1 MIFKCQNMT
10 YTIYFWIAVY
20 YAGNFIESAVRL
32 SENASVCG
40 MAWRIAY
47 WGAFFIY
54 YKLSRDGSKLSRIVI
69 TAPGSAA
76 LHPGGIIALYAAA
89 PAAALCAVCFGQGGV
104 PTYDF
109 LKLAERICVDISA
122 AIIEELLFRGVL
134 LLGILGHTK
143 IKAACAVIISAGL
156 FAAAHLMNLFAG
168 GGLLYTLM
176 QTAFAFCAGI
186 CLGALAVRTKSI
198 IPAVILH
205 TTVNLSSVII
215 EITAVSDA
223 GPETAATCALAILYL
238 AAGLLLLRKQT
249 TKERKF
255 TT

>member
-1 MIFKCQNMT
+1 MT
-10 YTIYFWIAVY
+10 YTIYFWIAAY

-40 MAWRIAY
+40 IAWRIAY

-54 YKLSRDGSKLSRIVI
+54 YKLSRDKGKFSRIGI
-69 TAPGSAA
+69 AAPGSAA
-76 LHPGGIIALYAAA
+76 LRPGIIALYAAA
-89 PAAALCAVCFGQGGV
+89 PAAALCAACLERGGI
-104 PTYDF
+104 PTYDL

-134 LLGILGHTK
+134 LLGILGHTR
-143 IKAACAVIISAGL
+143 IKTAGAVTISAGL

-168 GGLLYTLM
+168 GGLLYTLP
-176 QTAFAFCAGI
+176 QTVFAFCAGI

-205 TTVNLSSVII
+205 MTVNLSSIII
-215 EITAVSDA
+215 ETPPIEGGGND
-223 GPETAATCALAILYL
+223 PAANTPHAILYI
-238 AAGLLLLRKQT
+238 APGLMVLGMQT

-255 TT
+255 IT

>member
-1 MIFKCQNMT
+1 MT
-10 YTIYFWIAVY
+10 YTIYFWIAAY

-40 MAWRIAY
+40 IAWRIAY

-54 YKLSRDGSKLSRIVI
+54 YKLSRDKGKLSRIGI
-69 TAPGSAA
+69 AAPGSAA
-76 LHPGGIIALYAAA
+76 LRPGIIALYTAA
-89 PAAALCAVCFGQGGV
+89 PAAALCAVCLRRGGI
-104 PTYDF
+104 PTYGF

-143 IKAACAVIISAGL
+143 IKTAGAVTISAGL

-168 GGLLYTLM
+168 GGLLYTLS
-176 QTAFAFCAGI
+176 QTVFAFCAGI

-205 TTVNLSSVII
+205 MTVNLSSIII
-215 EITAVSDA
+215 ETPAMSGA
-223 GPETAATCALAILYL
+223 GIETAAICALAILYL
-238 AAGLLLLRKQT
+238 ATGLLLLRKQT

>member
-10 YTIYFWIAVY
+10 YTIYFWIAAY

-54 YKLSRDGSKLSRIVI
+54 YKLSRDRGKLSRIGI
-69 TAPGSAA
+69 AAPGSAA
-76 LHPGGIIALYAAA
+76 LHPGIIALYAAA
-89 PAAALCAVCFGQGGV
+89 PAAALCAVGFGRGGV

-122 AIIEELLFRGVL
+122 AIIEELLFRGV

-176 QTAFAFCAGI
+176 QTAFAFCAGV
-186 CLGALAVRTKSI
+186 CLGALAFRTKSI
-198 IPAVILH
+198 VPAIILH

>member
-1 MIFKCQNMT
+1 MT
-10 YTIYFWIAVY
+10 YTIYFWIAAY

-40 MAWRIAY
+40 IAWRIVY

-54 YKLSRDGSKLSRIVI
+54 YKLSRDKGKLSRIGI
-69 TAPGSAA
+69 AAPGSAA
-76 LHPGGIIALYAAA
+76 LRPGIIALYTAA
-89 PAAALCAVCFGQGGV
+89 PAAALCAACLERGGI

-143 IKAACAVIISAGL
+143 IKTAGAVTISAGL

-168 GGLLYTLM
+168 GGLLYTLP
-176 QTAFAFCAGI
+176 QTVFAFCAGI

-205 TTVNLSSVII
+205 MTVNLSSIII
-215 EITAVSDA
+215 ETPAVSGA
-223 GPETAATCALAILYL
+223 GIETAAICALAILYL
-238 AAGLLLLRKQT
+238 ATGLLLLRKQT

>member
-1 MIFKCQNMT
+1 MT
-10 YTIYFWIAVY
+10 YTIYFWIAAY
-20 YAGNFIESAVRL
+20 YAGNFIESAFRL

-40 MAWRIAY
+40 IAWRIAY
-47 WGAFFIY
+47 WGAFFVY
-54 YKLSRDGSKLSRIVI
+54 YKLSRDKGKLSRIGI
-69 TAPGSAA
+69 AAPGSAA
-76 LHPGGIIALYAAA
+76 LRPGIIALYTAA
-89 PAAALCAVCFGQGGV
+89 PAAALCAACLERGGI

-134 LLGILGHTK
+134 LLGILGHTR
-143 IKAACAVIISAGL
+143 IKTAGAVTISAGL

-168 GGLLYTLM
+168 GGLLYTLP
-176 QTAFAFCAGI
+176 QTVFAFCAGI

-205 TTVNLSSVII
+205 MTVNLSSIII
-215 EITAVSDA
+215 ETPAMSGAGIETAVI
-223 GPETAATCALAILYL
+223 CALAILYL
-238 AAGLLLLRKQT
+238 ATGLLLLRKQT